1 MNKSLNK
8 QDYINALKKLEK
20 SPNDRI
26 GTLGEIGVAA
36 TGAVA
41 GGLAA
46 GSLASVFG
54 LTTLF
59 GSSTLASIGAG
70 VFIVSNPV
78 GWVFG
83 TAAAGAAAAYGI
95 SRFVKS
101 GGVSDERKK
110 QSIKDIREKI
120 TEYEVNANKL
130 EPDERIG
137 QLAGAFVLILENDF
151 ITQDEVTSI
160 IQGVENGQIK
170 IDAAFLIVNSLL
182 EEMELTSNESTP
194 LETDKQTVRSSFVL
208 LLKHLIHTDGVKIQ
222 EEDDVY
228 RSIMKNN
235 FKCSETYADKL
246 FEDAPIIENL
256 DETLEEL
263 KAIIPL
269 DRVDLL
275 IESLIGLGYSD
286 GEYHIKEKAFVD
298 HVKSVL
304 TA

>member
-1 MNKSLNK
+1 MNKNLNK

-46 GSLASVFG
+46 GTLASAFG
-54 LTTLF
+54 LTTLL
-59 GSSTLASIGAG
+59 GSTTLASFGAG
-70 VFIVSNPV
+70 VFVVSNPV
-78 GWVFG
+78 GWAFG

-101 GGVSDERKK
+101 GGVSDERKY
-110 QSIKDIREKI
+110 QSIKDIQEKI
-120 TEYEVNANKL
+120 AEYEANATKL

-137 QLAGAFVLILENDF
+137 QLAGAFSLILENDF
-151 ITQDEVTSI
+151 ITQEEVTSI
-160 IQGVENGQIK
+160 IQGVENGTIN

-182 EEMELTSNESTP
+182 EEMQSTSNESKP
-194 LETDKQTVRSSFVL
+194 IELDKLTVRSSFVI

-222 EEDDVY
+222 EEVDVY

-235 FKCSETYADKL
+235 FECSETYADKL
-246 FEDAPIIENL
+246 FEDAPTIDVL

-263 KAIIPL
+263 KAIVPME
-269 DRVDLL
+269 RVDLL
-275 IESLIGLGYSD
+275 IESLIGVGYSD
-286 GEYHIKEKAFVD
+286 GEYHIKERAFVD
-298 HVKSVL
+298 HVKNAL